1 MMRYVMTVFTDQHV
15 LPVTTPRFSTVLLS
29 AFGAVVSLI
38 GSVAI
43 YAGSVRNDWSSVP
56 VVIGIFL
63 CGVVG
68 LYCGVSV
75 RGSSARSGV
84 QQTGAERFLTGV
96 SIVSGSLSVGVVLL
110 VLFVMGLLVVIASR

>member
-1 MMRYVMTVFTDQHV
+1 MTVFTEQHV
-15 LPVTTPRFSTVLLS
+15 LPVTTPRVSSMML
-29 AFGAVVSLI
+29 GALGSVVSLL
-38 GSVAI
+38 GSVAL

-75 RGSSARSGV
+75 QGSSARSGV
-84 QQTGAERFLTGV
+84 RQTGAERFLAGV
-96 SIVSGSLSVGVVLL
+96 SIVAGSISVGVVLL
-110 VLFVMGLLVVIASR
+110 VLFVLGLLVVIASR

>member
-1 MMRYVMTVFTDQHV
+1 MTVFTDQHV
-15 LPVTTPRFSTVLLS
+15 LPVTTPRFSPVLLS

-96 SIVSGSLSVGVVLL
+96 SVVSGSLSVGVMLL
-110 VLFVMGLLVVIASR
+110 VLFVMGLFVVIASR